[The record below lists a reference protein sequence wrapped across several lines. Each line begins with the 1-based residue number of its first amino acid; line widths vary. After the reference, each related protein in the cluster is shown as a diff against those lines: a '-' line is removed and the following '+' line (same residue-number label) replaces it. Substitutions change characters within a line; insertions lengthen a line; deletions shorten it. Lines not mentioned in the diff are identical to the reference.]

1 LAKIMKMNETGK
13 TNEDAK
19 EAAYLYDL
27 YIVPVWREA
36 FDCIVDDEVVLPA
49 EGKFLDAGCGTGGYA
64 IDMAARGGSKVEVI
78 GVDPSAE
85 RIALARGKAE
95 VKKLTN
101 VSFQEGSLSTLGLNS
116 DQFDLVIGDASM
128 LPAAEIGPSLVELTR
143 VAKKGAT
150 VALKLA
156 TRGSFD
162 ELFSIYW
169 EALYNLDI
177 VYYTPQ
183 LEELITERLT
193 VTGSEEAATSA
204 GLKQVRSVTR
214 KERFDFPDAGE
225 FFEAPLIKTFFL
237 NEWLAIL
244 PDEETR
250 PLVQE
255 QMATIIER
263 ERQNMENEMPLDAM
277 PDELKAIID
286 YERNKWYFDVSIK
299 ATLVLGHK

>member
-1 LAKIMKMNETGK
+1 MMNEIWK

-36 FDCIVDDEVVLPA
+36 FDCLVDDEVSLPV
-49 EGKFLDAGCGTGGYA
+49 EGKFLDAGCGTGGYTIDLA
-64 IDMAARGGSKVEVI
+64 IRGGRKVEVI
-78 GVDPSAE
+78 GVDPSSE
-85 RIALARGKAE
+85 RLALARGKAE
-95 VKKLTN
+95 IKKLTN
-101 VSFQEGSLSTLGLNS
+101 VSFQEGSLISLGLNS

-128 LPAAEIGPSLVELTR
+128 LPAAEIASSLVELTR
-143 VAKKGAT
+143 VAKIGAT

-193 VTGSEEAATSA
+193 VTGSEQAGTAA
-204 GLKQVRSVTR
+204 GLKNVRSVTR
-214 KERFDFPDAGE
+214 KERFDFPDAGA
-225 FFEAPLIKTFFL
+225 FFEAPLIKPVFL
-237 NEWLAIL
+237 DAWLAIL

-250 PLVQE
+250 RLVQE

-263 ERQNMENEMPLDAM
+263 ERHNMENDTPLDAI
-277 PDELKAIID
+277 PDDLKALVD
-286 YERNKWYFDVSIK
+286 YERKRYFDVSIK

>member
-1 LAKIMKMNETGK
+1 MMDETRK
-13 TNEDAK
+13 TIGDAK

-27 YIVPVWREA
+27 YIVPIWREP
-36 FDCIVDDEVVLPA
+36 FDCLVDDEVKLPE

-64 IDMAARGGSKVEVI
+64 IDMAIRGGNKVEVI
-78 GVDPSAE
+78 GVDPSPE
-85 RIALARGKAE
+85 RLVLARGKAE
-95 VKKLTN
+95 IKKLNN
-101 VSFQEGSLSTLGLNS
+101 VTFQEGSLNSLGLAG
-116 DQFDLVIGDASM
+116 DQFELVIGDASM
-128 LPAAEIGPSLVELTR
+128 LPAAEVGSSFAELTR

-177 VYYTPQ
+177 VQYTPQ

-193 VTGSEEAATSA
+193 VTESEDQASRA

-225 FFEAPLIKTFFL
+225 FFESPLIKNFFL
-237 NEWLAIL
+237 SGWLAVL
-244 PDEETR
+244 PDDETR
-250 PLVQE
+250 RRVQE
-255 QMATIIER
+255 EMAIIIER
-263 ERQNMENEMPLDAM
+263 ERQHMESEMPPDVM
-277 PDELKAIID
+277 PEELKAIID
-286 YERNKWYFDVSIK
+286 YERNKWCFDVSIK
-299 ATLVLGHK
+299 ATLVLGEK